1 MDTTNAVTQTPV
13 ITLSESALKEVKRL
27 INVQG
32 LTEGGL
38 RLGVKGGG
46 CSGLSYTIN
55 FDEKIGPHDQ
65 IQDFDGVK
73 VIVDAKSAIYLQG
86 TQLDFQKD
94 LMGGNFKFVNPNA
107 DKRRQSLGAKAFCH
121 FHRRSNGMVIFFD
134 VRAVTIAVFK
144 IDAKIFH
151 CLPFQFLNDAPVYL
165 VCQPARMG
173 PPFRLCTLAQFS
185 LQGRHFSGR
194 YGQAFMAFQL

>member
-1 MDTTNAVTQTPV
+1 MDTTNAGTQAPV
-13 ITLSESALKEVKRL
+13 VTLSEAALKEVKRL

-55 FDEKIGPHDQ
+55 FDEKTNQHDQ
-65 IQDFDGVK
+65 VYEVDGVK

-94 LMGGNFKFVNPNA
+94 LIGGNFKFVNPNA
-107 DKRRQSLGAKAFCH
+107 DKTCGCGES
-121 FHRRSNGMVIFFD
+121 
-134 VRAVTIAVFK
+134 
-144 IDAKIFH
+144 
-151 CLPFQFLNDAPVYL
+151 
-165 VCQPARMG
+165 
-173 PPFRLCTLAQFS
+173 FS
-185 LQGRHFSGR
+185 
-194 YGQAFMAFQL
+194 A

>member
-1 MDTTNAVTQTPV
+1 MDTTNVETQATV
-13 ITLSESALKEVKRL
+13 ITLSEAALKEVKRL

-55 FDEKIGPHDQ
+55 FDEKIGQHDQ
-65 IQDFDGVK
+65 VHNFDGVK
-73 VIVDAKSAIYLQG
+73 VIVDTKSTIYLQG

-107 DKRRQSLGAKAFCH
+107 VKIMDLVV
-121 FHRRSNGMVIFFD
+121 RSDLFVEVD
-134 VRAVTIAVFK
+134 RVAEA
-144 IDAKIFH
+144 
-151 CLPFQFLNDAPVYL
+151 
-165 VCQPARMG
+165 
-173 PPFRLCTLAQFS
+173 
-185 LQGRHFSGR
+185 
-194 YGQAFMAFQL
+194 